1 MMPKYLK
8 IARHPKDYD
17 GKLLDAV
24 RAERDELEAIVRALA
39 KTSPSYVDGNGEIV
53 CPVCEELVGKH
64 NASCPYRRAV
74 EWCEQHKEVK

>member
-1 MMPKYLK
+1 MMPEYLK

-39 KTSPSYVDGNGEIV
+39 VADSSYSLSRI
-53 CPVCEELVGKH
+53 H
-64 NASCPYRRAV
+64 SRAV
-74 EWCEQHKEVK
+74 EWCEKHPVADDEAH